1 MAFKYDGPHFMFLTQ
16 WVELNSRSRISTPA
30 WDEYH
35 RRLEQGAE
43 YLPVTL
49 TPPDPNYEPL
59 DIGFPDRGAN
69 YKAYALKVKS
79 WRLGFLD
86 AAVYT
91 GRSFDLE
98 YFLNPIPQYFLQ
110 YVKGTPGR
118 PWTTDSNENNMFG
131 FFYDIQPNKIWNA
144 YAQILIDDFSLGF
157 LKFLY
162 DGFSNN
168 PWKLAWAL
176 GGTYQTSYG
185 RFGFHTG
192 GALKYTFNPI
202 GSPEIPRDRGNDALT
217 SYGYTYYPENEYYD
231 DESGSRLVSILIQDN
246 MLGYKNGENNL
257 AFQVDYQNRFRKF
270 LVNAAL
276 EVSLTGNSSLANPW
290 HEHARQSQSGGTHF
304 LDDGNIETRLEL
316 RGNVSRKFGPWTFF
330 AALAVGG
337 KFNRLELADPWGSDS
352 TDQYSGISDTIRI
365 WKPSHNHE
373 LILRFTIG
381 GKYTLGVL

>member
-1 MAFKYDGPHFMFLTQ
+1 MYQTQ
-16 WVELNSRSRISTPA
+16 WIDLNSRNATSSPA
-30 WDEYH
+30 WDDYH

-43 YLPVTL
+43 YLPVNYDKTAY
-49 TPPDPNYEPL
+49 PNYDPNYKPL
-59 DIGFPDRGAN
+59 SIGFPDRGAN
-69 YKAYALKVKS
+69 YKAYALKVNS

-91 GRSFDLE
+91 GRSFDPE
-98 YFLNPIPQYFLQ
+98 YFLNPLPQYFIQ

-131 FFYDIQPNKIWNA
+131 FFYDIKPNRIWNA
-144 YAQILIDDFSLGF
+144 YAQVLIDDFSLGF
-157 LKFLY
+157 MKFLY

-176 GGTYQTSYG
+176 GGTYQTLYG

-192 GALKYTFNPI
+192 GALKYTFAPI
-202 GSPEIPRDRGNDALT
+202 GSPEEERHNGNDART
-217 SYGYTYYPENEYYD
+217 AYGYTYYPETRYND
-231 DESGSRLVSILIQDN
+231 DESGTGRLVSILIEDN
-246 MLGYKNGENNL
+246 MIGYKNGENNL

-276 EVSLTGNSSLANPW
+276 EVSLTGNSSPANPW
-290 HEHARQSQSGGTHF
+290 HENTRQSQTGGTHF
-304 LDDGNIETRLEL
+304 LDDGNIETKLEL

-330 AALAVGG
+330 AAAAIGG
-337 KFNRLELADPWGSDS
+337 KFNRLQLAKPWADMTGD
-352 TDQYSGISDTIRI
+352 THAGVADTIWI
-365 WKPSHNHE
+365 WKPSHTHE

-381 GKYTLGVL
+381 GKYPLGVL